1 SRTWSIGVVFP
12 LSTFRTIRT
21 CYHQKHL
28 LGFQLL
34 QRSECMLIMY
44 AYNTLLP
51 VVAIFNTF
59 MFKPFLSEN
68 GRSHRC
74 TLIVVPWFDYLS
86 TFLCG
91 KDHIFICCF

>member
-1 SRTWSIGVVFP
+1 MEYWCSFP

-59 MFKPFLSEN
+59 MFKPLLSEMVEAIDLPKSLFH
-68 GRSHRC
+68 RS
-74 TLIVVPWFDYLS
+74 I
-86 TFLCG
+86 
-91 KDHIFICCF
+91 I